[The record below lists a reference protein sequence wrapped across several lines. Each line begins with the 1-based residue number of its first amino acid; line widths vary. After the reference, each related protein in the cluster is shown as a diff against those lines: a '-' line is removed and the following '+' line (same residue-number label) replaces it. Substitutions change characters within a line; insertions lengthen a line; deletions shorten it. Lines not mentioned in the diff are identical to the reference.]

1 MTFASKENIP
11 VMTTSMNSN
20 NISSLSSNAPE
31 SAAATDVVMKE
42 EIDAKDAVETT
53 EMTTEETSVQKQ
65 TSVTD
70 IESPVSRK
78 RLNTTTLD
86 PTDGSTDHEVVDDD
100 IRDTTEK
107 VNQQQQQQ
115 QSQQLER
122 DDDASRPTANDGID
136 DDDDRTLSQVVVG
149 APIDLQ
155 RPVKRARTAYF
166 LFLDDF
172 RSTVQKEVCM
182 VVS

>member
-1 MTFASKENIP
+1 
-11 VMTTSMNSN
+11 
-20 NISSLSSNAPE
+20 
-31 SAAATDVVMKE
+31 MKE
-42 EIDAKDAVETT
+42 EIYANDAVETT
-53 EMTTEETSVQKQ
+53 EITTEETSVEKQ
-65 TSVTD
+65 TSATD

-78 RLNTTTLD
+78 RLNTATLD

-100 IRDTTEK
+100 IGDTIDKSPSTTCTFPESASKK

-115 QSQQLER
+115 QQQQKSQQLER
-122 DDDASRPTANDGID
+122 EDDASRPTANDGID
-136 DDDDRTLSQVVVG
+136 DGDERTLSQVVVDP
-149 APIDLQ
+149 PIDLQ
-155 RPVKRARTAYF
+155 RPVKRARSAYF

>member
-20 NISSLSSNAPE
+20 NTSSLSSNAPE
-31 SAAATDVVMKE
+31 SAAATDDVMKE
-42 EIDAKDAVETT
+42 EIYANDAVET
-53 EMTTEETSVQKQ
+53 SVHKQ
-65 TSVTD
+65 TSATD

-78 RLNTTTLD
+78 RLNTATLD

-136 DDDDRTLSQVVVG
+136 DDRTLSQVVVG

-155 RPVKRARTAYF
+155 RPIKRARTAYF